1 MMLLV
6 LPLLTLAGAAIRVG
20 VSVRAPT
27 VAATSPAEVSL
38 NPEPA
43 LANVSPC
50 HGDTNRWS

>member
-1 MMLLV
+1 MLLLV

-27 VAATSPAEVSL
+27 VAVTEVSL

-43 LANVSPC
+43 C
-50 HGDTNRWS
+50 